1 MEIVRLLR
9 DLDGEA
15 RGRGPHQD
23 GDDQGPKGFQ
33 RALARRRMQRNS
45 TPAAEAYY
53 KGGEKEDECMDAR
66 LLSPVRPVSGFK
78 RQPGAGTLN

>member
-1 MEIVRLLR
+1 
-9 DLDGEA
+9 
-15 RGRGPHQD
+15 
-23 GDDQGPKGFQ
+23 
-33 RALARRRMQRNS
+33 MQRNS

-53 KGGEKEDECMDAR
+53 KGYECMDAR

>member
-1 MEIVRLLR
+1 VAIVRLLR
-9 DLDGEA
+9 DLDEEA

-23 GDDQGPKGFQ
+23 GDDQGPSKFQ

-53 KGGEKEDECMDAR
+53 KGYECMDAR